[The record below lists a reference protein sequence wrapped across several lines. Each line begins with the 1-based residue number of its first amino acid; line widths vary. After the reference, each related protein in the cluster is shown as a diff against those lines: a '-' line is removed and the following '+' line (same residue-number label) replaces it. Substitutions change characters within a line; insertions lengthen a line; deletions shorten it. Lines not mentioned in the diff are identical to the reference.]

1 MKCSSIP
8 AAASLAASLLLT
20 ALPATAQD
28 AETLRVAIHS
38 DIASLNPG
46 VNRDANSDM
55 VLAHVVEGL
64 VAFGDD
70 LSIKPMLAT
79 DWTVNDD
86 SSVYEF
92 RLRQDVTFHDGRK
105 LTAEDV
111 VWNFKRYLDPAT
123 AFQCVG
129 RYDGSVG
136 PKLET
141 VEAIDATTVRFTFKE
156 PAPNF
161 LITLAT
167 IQCTP
172 WILSPSSVKAEGG
185 FVSPVGTGPYAFE
198 KSEPGR
204 YLDLVRYGQYAALPG
219 APDGYAGNKTP
230 FIERIRFMTVPDDS
244 TRLNGLQA
252 GEIDVIEE
260 VEAGAADALRKKGMT
275 VDIQPTP
282 AWMTLQIQTQSK
294 ALSDVRVR
302 KAIAHAINLPQLVE
316 ALGPD
321 LYRPNPSVLADGTF
335 YYDNSAAAWP
345 EYDIDKARA
354 LLAEAGY
361 DGKPISILV
370 ANRQNRVQVATII
383 QSMLAMAG
391 INAQLDVR
399 DWATQ
404 LDQYRGG
411 KYELAV
417 FAYSARLDPLLSF
430 QSFIGDKSKEPT
442 RMWDDPKAE
451 ELLERVANLREPA
464 ARKAVFSELNREM
477 AAQVPLLG
485 LFNIASVTAL
495 SPSVKGYAG
504 WPGGAHRFWGVRKS
518 MQ

>member
-1 MKCSSIP
+1 MKCLSLSV
-8 AAASLAASLLLT
+8 AASLAATVLMT
-20 ALPATAQD
+20 AAPVAAQD
-28 AETLRVAIHS
+28 AGTLRVAIHS
-38 DIASLNPG
+38 DVASLNPG

-70 LSIKPMLAT
+70 LSIKPMLVT
-79 DWTVNDD
+79 GWTANAD
-86 SSVYEF
+86 STVYDF
-92 RLRQDVTFHDGRK
+92 SLRQGVAFHDGK
-105 LTAEDV
+105 TLTADDV

-123 AFQCVG
+123 AFQCIG

-136 PKLET
+136 PKVEN
-141 VEAIDATTVRFTFKE
+141 VEAVDATTVRFTFKA

-172 WILSPSSVKAEGG
+172 WILSPSSVKADGG
-185 FVSPVGTGPYAFE
+185 FDKPVGTGPFAFDR
-198 KSEPGR
+198 SEAGR
-204 YLDLVRYGQYAALPG
+204 YLDIVKFDKYAALPG

-230 FIERIRFMTVPDDS
+230 LIDRIRFMTVPDDS
-244 TRLNGLQA
+244 TRSNGLQA

-260 VEAGAADALRKKGMT
+260 VEATVADTLRGNGIT
-275 VDIQPTP
+275 VHTQPTP
-282 AWMTLQIQTQSK
+282 AWMTLQIQTQAK
-294 ALSDVRVR
+294 ALSDVRIR
-302 KAIAHAINLPQLVE
+302 QAIAHAIDLPQLTE
-316 ALGPD
+316 ALGAD
-321 LYRPNPSVLADGTF
+321 FYKPNPSVLADGTY

-345 EYDIDKARA
+345 SYDIEKAKA

-383 QSMLAMAG
+383 QSMLAVAG
-391 INAQLDVR
+391 INSQLDVR

-404 LDQYRGG
+404 LDQYRAG

-430 QSFIGDKSKEPT
+430 QSFIGDKAKEPT
-442 RMWDDPKAE
+442 RMWDDPKAA
-451 ELLERVANLREPA
+451 ELLGRVAGLREPA
-464 ARKAVFSELNREM
+464 ERKAVFGELNREM

-495 SPSVKGYAG
+495 APSVKGYAG
-504 WPGGAHRFWGVRKS
+504 WPGGSHRFWGVTKAA
-518 MQ
+518 Q